1 LKGLAQDTLYFYGL
15 NALLLLYLLGVKMG
29 VASTDIW
36 NGKSFQSFEGVSLSV
51 GLRFISLMPKN

>member
-15 NALLLLYLLGVKMG
+15 NALLLLYLLGVKIG

-51 GLRFISLMPKN
+51 GLRFI